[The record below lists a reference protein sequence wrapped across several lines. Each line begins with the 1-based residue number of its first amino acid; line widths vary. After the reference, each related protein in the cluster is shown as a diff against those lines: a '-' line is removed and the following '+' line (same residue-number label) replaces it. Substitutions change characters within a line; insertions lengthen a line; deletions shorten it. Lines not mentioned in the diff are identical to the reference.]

1 MSKPE
6 YGPRSRRVLATLHPD
21 LQKVFTTVLGLGYD
35 HSLIE
40 GHRSEED
47 QNFFYDQGKSKVKFP
62 NSKHNSL
69 PSLAVDAMPWFKTL
83 PHIDWRHSPSI
94 YHFAGVVKGVAAM
107 LYHMGEIKH
116 LRFRIKQIMMIA
128 SRPLQHLQIP
138 LAQRRVRRAD
148 PALDHVSRVE
158 RLERIAR
165 EVYGADGVSY
175 SDTARQKLSALQ
187 RASDVSRLGP

>member
-21 LQKVFTTVLGLGYD
+21 LQKVFPTVLGLGYD

-116 LRFRIKQIMMIA
+116 LIRWGGDCDNDFEVREKQWDD
-128 SRPLQHLQIP
+128 SPHYELYEP
-138 LAQRRVRRAD
+138 
-148 PALDHVSRVE
+148 E
-158 RLERIAR
+158 
-165 EVYGADGVSY
+165 
-175 SDTARQKLSALQ
+175 
-187 RASDVSRLGP
+187 